1 MEFTNEM
8 IKELKT
14 ALKDKN
20 LAPYH
25 KRIQAVYLR
34 SIQTSYKSI
43 MEMLDVSHDTVWRL
57 TKKYQEH
64 GLTGLT
70 SDARGGRRH
79 SYMTVEEEQAFL
91 SEQLTSAVN
100 GEFVT
105 IESLYRAY
113 QDKLGRTTT
122 KDGFYQLLKRNGWR
136 KVTPRPEH
144 PKKADAETI
153 VASKNKIK
161 TLHPRFPISELR
173 KKSAPSRLFCIKM
186 RQGLVGLVN
195 WGLVGVLKTTAR
207 ISQAITFANFVTAMV
222 R

>member
-8 IKELKT
+8 ITELKT
-14 ALKDKN
+14 ALKDQN

-34 SIQTSYKSI
+34 AIQTPYKFI
-43 MEMLDVSHDTVWRL
+43 MDMLDISHDTVWRL

-64 GLTGLT
+64 GLTGLV

-79 SYMTVEEEQAFL
+79 SYMTVEEEAFL
-91 SEQLTSAVN
+91 SEQLASAVN

-105 IESLYRAY
+105 VESLYRAY

-122 KDGFYQLLKRNGWR
+122 KDGFYQLLKRHGWR
-136 KVTPRPEH
+136 KIAPRPEH

-153 VASKNKIK
+153 LASKNKIFVQGK
-161 TLHPRFPISELR
+161 
-173 KKSAPSRLFCIKM
+173 IK
-186 RQGLVGLVN
+186 
-195 WGLVGVLKTTAR
+195 
-207 ISQAITFANFVTAMV
+207 
-222 R
+222 

>member
-34 SIQTSYKSI
+34 AIHTPYKTI
-43 MEMLDVSHDTVWRL
+43 MDMLDVSHDTIWRL

-79 SYMTVEEEQAFL
+79 SYMTVGEEQAFL
-91 SEQLTSAVN
+91 GEQLTSAVN

-105 IESLYRAY
+105 VESLYRAY
-113 QDKLGRTTT
+113 QDEIGRTTT
-122 KDGFYQLLKRNGWR
+122 KDGFYQLLKRHGWV
-136 KVTPRPEH
+136 KE
-144 PKKADAETI
+144 
-153 VASKNKIK
+153 SKDSLRREIK
-161 TLHPRFPISELR
+161 LT
-173 KKSAPSRLFCIKM
+173 
-186 RQGLVGLVN
+186 Q
-195 WGLVGVLKTTAR
+195 
-207 ISQAITFANFVTAMV
+207 
-222 R
+222 